1 MRVVRAVLLPFAVLL
16 QLHVFPDTSFEG
28 GALLFL
34 FSACLLIWSMCSPIS
49 IPKAEQSAYNV
60 IYPFSK
66 DVLKKIEVGAKSNT
80 SSASSTTNGGNG
92 LIYSRWITSVTWTAP
107 SELSLSS
114 QCTSRKFKP
123 SSGFLQI
130 AKNRKDQQRKLDSYV
145 LGILLG
151 VGILIGTL
159 LKVSNMSLTYYS
171 RSLKIHCVRT

>member
-1 MRVVRAVLLPFAVLL
+1 MRVVRAVLLSFAVLCIFSL
-16 QLHVFPDTSFEG
+16 TLHLKAEHSSSYFQP
-28 GALLFL
+28 AYLFGQ
-34 FSACLLIWSMCSPIS
+34 CSPIS

-66 DVLKKIEVGAKSNT
+66 DILKKIEVGAKSNA
-80 SSASSTTNGGNG
+80 SSASTTTNGGNG
-92 LIYSRWITSVTWTAP
+92 LIYSRWITLVTWTAP

-130 AKNRKDQQRKLDSYV
+130 AKNRNDQQRKLDSYV

-159 LKVSNMSLTYYS
+159 LKVSNKSLTYYS